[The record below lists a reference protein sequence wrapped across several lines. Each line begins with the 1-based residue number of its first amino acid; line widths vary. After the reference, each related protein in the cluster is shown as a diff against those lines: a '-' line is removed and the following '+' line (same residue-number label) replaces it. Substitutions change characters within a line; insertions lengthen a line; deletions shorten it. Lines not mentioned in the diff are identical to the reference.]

1 MGEGPAGFW
10 RDLRTTAF
18 EPGGTTSKA
27 GGANAGGRERAALA
41 AKAAPA
47 LHSRVGR
54 VGVVAAVANR
64 LGGRKRQADVIVAAV
79 GVDVQFL
86 LLKMMCVV
94 MRVCEVMMCRECEC
108 VTVIAMFSAVTFNS
122 VMFQVCDDD
131 ALW

>member
-18 EPGGTTSKA
+18 EPGGATSKA
-27 GGANAGGRERAALA
+27 GGANAGGRERAAVA

-79 GVDVQFL
+79 GVVQFL
-86 LLKMMCVV
+86 LLID
-94 MRVCEVMMCRECEC
+94 VCCD
-108 VTVIAMFSAVTFNS
+108 AS
-122 VMFQVCDDD
+122 V
-131 ALW
+131 